1 MYHIKSIKSSN
12 ETESSELAS
21 QWAIDLIANKDNTPE
36 SLFSRYYIPVTFAIC
51 GTLTAAYLNISNRK
65 PWYTSVQRL
74 AFRGMLGY
82 LVGSITYYYFKRTV
96 QRQNMHLLDYLKMH
110 PEKFADN
117 RLHYKD
123 LYKLDWMPL
132 R

>member
-1 MYHIKSIKSSN
+1 MYYIKSTKSSN

-21 QWAIDLIANKDNTPE
+21 QWAIDLISNKDNTPE
-36 SLFSRYYIPVTFAIC
+36 SLFQRYYIPLTFAVS
-51 GTLTAAYLNISNRK
+51 GTSTAAYMNIRNRK
-65 PWYTSVQRL
+65 PWYTSVPRL
-74 AFRGMLGY
+74 MIHGMIGY
-82 LVGSITYYYFKRTV
+82 LVGTITYYYFRRTV

-117 RLHYKD
+117 RLRYKD
-123 LYKLDWMPL
+123 LYKLNWMPL